1 MKSLILA
8 TIALLDVTNAVKLVM
23 NPSDINQLNSVL
35 VTEGGC
41 IDPTTGEQIEN
52 GDCLAAVNLDLK
64 ESETDNE
71 LKKQAGRLKEKIHG
85 RRKLEP
91 SMGRKIQTGRRIE
104 NVVRGRKQMRKN
116 ERRYKS

>member
-8 TIALLDVTNAVKLVM
+8 TIALLDATNAVKLVM

-41 IDPTTGEQIEN
+41 IDPATGEQIEN
-52 GDCLAAVNLDLK
+52 EDCLAAVNLDLK

-71 LKKQAGRLKEKIHG
+71 L
-85 RRKLEP
+85 
-91 SMGRKIQTGRRIE
+91 
-104 NVVRGRKQMRKN
+104 
-116 ERRYKS
+116 